1 MRAIIFTLSFAAAFC
16 LASCAALR
24 SSAADATEQ
33 SLSDLVRSILLENLP
48 TEITGDNDWGQQR
61 QVRSGLKFERENGR
75 LRVQK
80 RTKEVNDGLWTN
92 YRVTLIDPQQ
102 NLRVHVAGLR
112 RVGPGKLAF
121 QLFLSATLDGEA
133 RYERWRRGVK
143 MLNFKADAQST
154 IEAELDCE
162 VAFRLAPGR
171 FLGDFVVEPR
181 VIGVKLALADI
192 DLERV
197 SRIDGHA
204 AEELGDRLRHALDK
218 ELRGRQ
224 DQVAAKLN
232 DAVRAHPER
241 LRFSSERLLAA
252 GLATAQDLI
261 VKSRKATP
269 PMPVPQQ

>member
-1 MRAIIFTLSFAAAFC
+1 VRSILYFLIVV
-16 LASCAALR
+16 SCVACAGVAPEAT
-24 SSAADATEQ
+24 AADATEQ
-33 SLSDLVRSILLENLP
+33 SLSDLVRRILLENLP
-48 TEITGDNDWGQQR
+48 TEIAGDNDWGQQR
-61 QVRSGLKFERENGR
+61 EIRSGLMFERENGR
-75 LRVQK
+75 LRVQN

-92 YRVTLIDPQQ
+92 YRVTLIDPKQ
-102 NLRVHVAGLR
+102 NLRVHIAGLR
-112 RVGPGKLAF
+112 RVAPGRLAF
-121 QLFLSATLDGEA
+121 QLFLSAKLDGEA

-143 MLNFKADAQST
+143 MLNFKADARST
-154 IEAELDCE
+154 VEAELDCE
-162 VAFRLAPGR
+162 VTFHLVPGA

-232 DAVRAHPER
+232 EAARAHLER
-241 LRFSSERLLAA
+241 LRFSSERLLAV

-261 VKSRKATP
+261 VKSRK
-269 PMPVPQQ
+269 PVAPAAPLQQ